1 MDNLTHTAIGLFL
14 SRIGL
19 GRWSPLGT
27 PIVLVAAN
35 IPDIDVVSSAGGA
48 LSYLQYHRHLTHS
61 LLLMPVMALAA
72 VGVVRLVARKPV
84 RWVGAFFAALIAVA
98 SHLALDWTNVYGIRL
113 LLPFSSDWLRA
124 DTTGVVDLWIWAV
137 LALGIAGPFLARLV
151 GSEISSSTRKERH
164 HGRGFA
170 WFALIVVLL
179 YDCGRGVLHARAVG
193 SLAARMYDGTVPL
206 RVAAMPDP
214 VNPLK
219 WRGIVET
226 AGAYVIQDLNLAM
239 DHLTMDP
246 GSGHGTVFHKPD
258 SEPAIDAARRTA
270 AFQAFLGF
278 SQYPLWRVTPYPA
291 LEDGKLVEVFDLR
304 FGTPLA
310 PGFAARAVVNARMQV
325 VESSF
330 QFGAV
335 RPR

>member
-19 GRWSPLGT
+19 GRWSPGAT
-27 PIVLVAAN
+27 PIVLIAAN
-35 IPDIDVVSSAGGA
+35 IPDIDVVCSAGGA
-48 LSYLQYHRHLTHS
+48 LNYLAYHRHLTHS

-72 VGVVRLVARKPV
+72 VVVVRVAGRQPV
-84 RWVGAFFAALIAVA
+84 RWAGAFFAALIGVA
-98 SHLALDWTNVYGIRL
+98 SHLALDWTNIYGIRL
-113 LLPFSSDWLRA
+113 LLPFSSQWLRA
-124 DTTGVVDLWIWAV
+124 DTTGVLDVWIWAV
-137 LALGIAGPFLARLV
+137 LGIGIAGPFLARLV
-151 GSEISSSTRKERH
+151 GSEISSGSAKEPH

-170 WFALIVVLL
+170 WFALLVVLL

-193 SLAARMYDGTVPL
+193 SLAARMYDGALPL
-206 RVAAMPDP
+206 RVAAMPDA

-226 AGAYVIQDLNLAM
+226 PGAYVIEDLNLAA
-239 DHLTMDP
+239 P
-246 GSGHGTVFHKPD
+246 GGSTRGTVFHKPD
-258 SEPAIDAARRTA
+258 AEPAIDAARASA
-270 AFQAFLGF
+270 AIQGFLRF

-291 LEDGKLVEVFDLR
+291 VEDGKLVEVFDLR
-304 FGTPLA
+304 FGTPLG
-310 PGFAARAVVNARMQV
+310 PGFMARAVLDSRMQV

-330 QFGAV
+330 QFGGA

>member
-14 SRIGL
+14 GRIGL
-19 GRWSPLGT
+19 GRWSPHGT
-27 PIVLVAAN
+27 AIVLIAAN
-35 IPDIDVVSSAGGA
+35 IPDIDVVSAAGGS
-48 LSYLQYHRHLTHS
+48 LTYLTYHRHLTHS

-72 VGVVRLVARKPV
+72 VALVRLAGRRPV
-84 RWVGAFFAALIAVA
+84 LWKGAFFAALIAVA

-113 LLPFSSDWLRA
+113 LLPFSGQWLRA

-151 GSEISSSTRKERH
+151 GSEIGSNSPKEQH

-170 WFALIVVLL
+170 WFALLAVLL
-179 YDCGRGVLHARAVG
+179 YDCGRGVLHARAVA
-193 SLAARMYDGTVPL
+193 SLETRMYDGIVPL
-206 RVAAMPDP
+206 RVAAMPDAI
-214 VNPLK
+214 NALK

-226 AGAYVIQDLNLAM
+226 PGSYVIQDVNLAG
-239 DHLTMDP
+239 DP
-246 GSGHGTVFHKPD
+246 GSARGAIFHKPD
-258 SEPAIDAARRTA
+258 PDPAIEAARRTA
-270 AFQAFLGF
+270 TFQAFLRF
-278 SQYPLWRVTPYPA
+278 SQYPLWRVTPYDA
-291 LEDGKLVEVFDLR
+291 VEDGKLVEVLDLR

-310 PGFAARAVVNARMQV
+310 PGFVARAVLDSRLRV
-325 VESSF
+325 VSSSF

>member
-19 GRWSPLGT
+19 GRWSARGT
-27 PIVLVAAN
+27 PIVLLAAN
-35 IPDIDVVSSAGGA
+35 IPDIDVVSAAGGP
-48 LSYLQYHRHLTHS
+48 LNYLAYHRHLTHS

-72 VGVVRLVARKPV
+72 VVVVRLVGRKPLQ
-84 RWVGAFFAALIAVA
+84 WTGAFFAALIGVG

-113 LLPFSSDWLRA
+113 LLPFSDQWLRA

-151 GSEISSSTRKERH
+151 GSEIGSGSARERH

-170 WFALIVVLL
+170 WFALLAVLL
-179 YDCGRGVLHARAVG
+179 YDGARGVLHARAVASLG
-193 SLAARMYDGTVPL
+193 SRLYDGAVPL

-226 AGAYVIQDLNLAM
+226 EGSYVVQNLNLAAN
-239 DHLTMDP
+239 P
-246 GSGHGTVFHKPD
+246 ESGHGAIYHKPD
-258 SEPAIDAARRTA
+258 AEPAIEAARPCA
-270 AFQAFLGF
+270 VFQGFLRF
-278 SQYPLWRVTPYPA
+278 AQYPLWRVTPYPSV
-291 LEDGKLVEVFDLR
+291 EDGRLVEVFDLR
-304 FGTPLA
+304 FGTPVA
-310 PGFAARAVVNARMQV
+310 PGFVARAVLDSRLRV

-330 QFGAV
+330 HFGAA

>member
-19 GRWSPLGT
+19 GRWSPGGT
-27 PIVLVAAN
+27 AIVVVAAN
-35 IPDIDVVSSAGGA
+35 IPDIDVVSAAGGP
-48 LSYLQYHRHLTHS
+48 LTYLAYHRHLTHS

-72 VGVVRLVARKPV
+72 VAVVRLARRKPV
-84 RWVGAFFAALIAVA
+84 RWAWAFWAALIAVA

-113 LLPFSSDWLRA
+113 LLPFSSEWLRA
-124 DTTGVVDLWIWAV
+124 DTTSVVDLWIWAV
-137 LALGIAGPFLARLV
+137 LALCIIGPFLARLV
-151 GSEISSSTRKERH
+151 GSEISSGAAKERH

-170 WFALIVVLL
+170 WFALLLVLF
-179 YDCGRGVLHARAVG
+179 YNGGRRVLHARAVA
-193 SLAARMYDGTVPL
+193 SLASRMYDGAVPL
-206 RVAAMPDP
+206 RTAAMPDV

-226 AGAYVIQDLNLAM
+226 PGAFVIQEVNLA
-239 DHLTMDP
+239 TDP
-246 GSGHGTVFHKPD
+246 GNGRGTIFHKPEA
-258 SEPAIDAARRTA
+258 EPAMDVARRTE
-270 AFQAFLGF
+270 AFQGFLRF
-278 SQYPLWRVTPYPA
+278 AQYPLWRVTPYA
-291 LEDGKLVEVFDLR
+291 GMEDGKLVEVFDMR

-310 PGFAARAVVNARMQV
+310 PGFVARAVVDSRMRV

>member
-1 MDNLTHTAIGLFL
+1 MDNLTHMAIGLFL

-27 PIVLVAAN
+27 PVVLVAAN
-35 IPDIDVVSSAGGA
+35 IPDIDIVSSAGGT
-48 LSYLQYHRHLTHS
+48 LSYLEYHRHLTHS

-72 VGVVRLVARKPV
+72 VAVVRLVGRKPV
-84 RWVGAFFAALIAVA
+84 RWAWAFFAALVAVA

-113 LLPFSSDWLRA
+113 LLPFSSEWLRA
-124 DTTGVVDLWIWAV
+124 DTTSVVDLWIWAV
-137 LALGIAGPFLARLV
+137 LAIGIAGPFLAKLV
-151 GSEISSSTRKERH
+151 GSEISSTSKKERH

-179 YDCGRGVLHARAVG
+179 YDCGRGVLHARATG
-193 SLAARMYDGTVPL
+193 SLAARMYEGTVPL
-206 RVAAMPDP
+206 HVAAMPDP

-226 AGAYVIQDLNLAM
+226 PGAYVIQELN
-239 DHLTMDP
+239 LTMDP
-246 GSGHGTVFHKPD
+246 EHVRGNVFHKPD
-258 SEPAIDAARRTA
+258 AEPAIDVARRTA
-270 AFQAFLGF
+270 AFQGFLRF
-278 SQYPLWRVTPYPA
+278 SQFPLWRVTPYPA

-304 FGTPLA
+304 FGSPLA
-310 PGFAARAVVNARMQV
+310 PGFVARAVVDARLQV